1 MSFTDSGAEVIDR
14 AEASLNSL
22 IAEALKAKAYRE
34 VSALAALAEA
44 IAAINPGRG
53 KRLGTSAASASLDA
67 GVGAGIVTPAE
78 APKASEPSWMRPKT
92 S

>member
-1 MSFTDSGAEVIDR
+1 MSFIDSGAEVIDR
-14 AEASLNSL
+14 AEASLSSL
-22 IAEALKAKAYRE
+22 IADALKAKAYRE

-53 KRLGTSAASASLDA
+53 KRVGTSAASLDVGGGA
-67 GVGAGIVTPAE
+67 GVAAAPE

>member
-22 IAEALKAKAYRE
+22 MADALKAKAYRE

-53 KRLGTSAASASLDA
+53 KRGGTAAASLDL
-67 GVGAGIVTPAE
+67 GVGAGVTSAPE

-92 S
+92 T

>member
-14 AEASLNSL
+14 AEASLNTL
-22 IAEALKAKAYRE
+22 IADALKAKAYRE

-44 IAAINPGRG
+44 IAAINPGRN
-53 KRLGTSAASASLDA
+53 KRLGSSGLEV
-67 GVGAGIVTPAE
+67 GVGAGVSTAAAAE
-78 APKASEPSWMRPKT
+78 SAKPSEPSWMRPKT